1 MINVISKTCEHQECK
16 IRATFNFEGEI
27 KARFCNE
34 HKEIGMINVLAKTC
48 EHQGCKI
55 QPTFNFEGLKKR
67 FCNEHKEIGMID
79 VKSKTCEHQGC
90 KIRPSFNFEGE
101 IKARFCN
108 EHKKIAMIDIKSKT
122 CEHLGCKTIP
132 TFNFKGQIKK
142 RFCNEHK
149 EIGMVDI
156 KNKTCEHDGC
166 KTRPGYNFEGEIKA
180 RFCNEHKEIGMID
193 VKSKTCEHLGCKTIP
208 TFNFK
213 GQIRFCNEHKE
224 IGMINVK
231 HKTCE
236 HDGCKTRAN
245 FGYIN
250 QIGTRCARHKL
261 PLMFQN
267 RKVECQEENCLEI
280 SEYGKEEP
288 IHCFLHQK
296 KGELCLLGQV
306 CKQCNRE
313 NELCNSE
320 QICFT
325 YCRPNELSIMAK
337 KIIKKKEGL
346 VLSYLD
352 KNIKTD
358 IKPIDDRIID
368 ASCVKRRPDRIYD
381 CGSYFVIIEIDEYQ
395 HKSYSNSC
403 SYDAKKQELRRM
415 VQIHEALSNGMMPV
429 IFLRFNPDNFRVK
442 DKIQKVN
449 MQKRLEI
456 LSKWLLYCLKLD
468 DINKKPIQIK
478 HLFFDEYNESNLNFE
493 HIDDI
498 KKLI

>member
-1 MINVISKTCEHQECK
+1 MSVIINDFQIDNKILKTCKNRKSDKRKTNICEQCGIYAIYNFENEKNGICCFNHKEIGMINVLSKKCEYAWCK
-16 IRATFNFEGEI
+16 TLPLFNFEGEI
-27 KARFCNE
+27 KARFCSEHKEIGMINVKDKKCEYIGCKTIPTFNFKGEKKRRFCNE
-34 HKEIGMINVLAKTC
+34 HKEIGMINVLSKVC
-48 EHQGCKI
+48 EQENCNT
-55 QPTFNFEGLKKR
+55 QPIYNFEG
-67 FCNEHKEIGMID
+67 
-79 VKSKTCEHQGC
+79 Q
-90 KIRPSFNFEGE
+90 
-101 IKARFCN
+101 IKARFC
-108 EHKKIAMIDIKSKT
+108 S
-122 CEHLGCKTIP
+122 
-132 TFNFKGQIKK
+132 
-142 RFCNEHK
+142 
-149 EIGMVDI
+149 
-156 KNKTCEHDGC
+156 
-166 KTRPGYNFEGEIKA
+166 
-180 RFCNEHKEIGMID
+180 
-193 VKSKTCEHLGCKTIP
+193 
-208 TFNFK
+208 
-213 GQIRFCNEHKE
+213 EHKE
-224 IGMINVK
+224 IGMINIK

-236 HDGCKTRAN
+236 NKDCKTRPNFNFVGQIKGRFCNEHKENGMIDVNNKTCEKCKTQAN

-261 PLMFQN
+261 PLMFKN

-280 SEYGKEEP
+280 SEYGTEEP
-288 IHCFLHQK
+288 NHCFLHQK

-337 KIIKKKEGL
+337 KIIKKKEAL